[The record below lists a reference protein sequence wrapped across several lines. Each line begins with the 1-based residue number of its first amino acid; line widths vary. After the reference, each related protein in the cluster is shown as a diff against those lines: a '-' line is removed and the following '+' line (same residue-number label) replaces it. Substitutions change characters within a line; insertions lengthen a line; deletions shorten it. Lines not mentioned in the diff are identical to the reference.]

1 MLSQIITKVNER
13 IFGILLE
20 GEASLSEIARDSN
33 TSKANISRSLRMLER
48 NDLVRKEIRGRT
60 HLYRF
65 NHLHSQALEIETQ
78 SQEERK
84 RAYNQRMNG
93 LPARLNS
100 LLENILKDKYQGC
113 IFFGSS
119 LAGSFRDID
128 VFVMVKDVKKDI
140 LVKEIK
146 MINSKISPVI
156 GTRKELEIGVGQEDM
171 LYRNIS
177 KGIAFNC
184 EDFILSMRRRP
195 YYLRRKDIQER
206 FILGYREILSGME
219 FSEKGYAKKHLEK
232 GIMDITYAAL
242 NYSDVFPE
250 NDSQAMKMFKK
261 QFGFWFSNSAKTAK
275 SQAEK
280 LGAVFL

>member
-1 MLSQIITKVNER
+1 MDR
-13 IFGILLE
+13 
-20 GEASLSEIARDSN
+20 EASLSEIARDSN

-48 NDLVRKEIRGRT
+48 NDLVRKEIQGRT

-65 NHLHSQALEIETQ
+65 NRLHSQTLEIEKQ
-78 SQEERK
+78 FLKKRK
-84 RAYNQRMNG
+84 EAYNQKING
-93 LPARLNS
+93 LPALLNL

-119 LAGSFRDID
+119 LTSSFRDID
-128 VFVMVKDVKKDI
+128 VFVMVKDVKNDI

-146 MINSKISPVI
+146 AINPKISPVI
-156 GTRKELEIGVGQEDM
+156 GTRKELELGFSQEDM
-171 LYRNIS
+171 LYKNIS

-184 EDFILSMRRRP
+184 EDFILTLRRKSFS
-195 YYLRRKDIQER
+195 LRRKDIQER
-206 FILGYREILSGME
+206 FILGYREVLSCLE
-219 FSEKGYAKKHLEK
+219 FSEKGYTKKHLEK

-250 NDSQAMKMFKK
+250 NDSKAMKIFKK